1 MTIAQPKALDG
12 ATLGALRKLAA
23 SLGEL
28 EVTVGPQAR
37 PVIAEVR
44 ARLDQAAAR
53 SAAADM
59 PGAVALIG
67 EAMERLALLGRE
79 LDAGEGGLMRMVA
92 ERFSQALS
100 AGDKGAAKIAVNQMR
115 RKAGDPR
122 DEPNSEW

>member
-1 MTIAQPKALDG
+1 MTIAESKALDG

-67 EAMERLALLGRE
+67 EAMERLALLGLE
-79 LDAGEGGLMRMVA
+79 IDAGEGGLMRMLA
-92 ERFSQALS
+92 ERFSQALG

-115 RKAGDPR
+115 RKAGDPQ